1 MDGHTR
7 SHPRKANAA
16 ERYGALLPCAGGA
29 RRCVW
34 MGKLL
39 SLVGS
44 AKLIEVTVAHA
55 AHMAS
60 LAGAIK
66 SAAADMAVP
75 FCHLG

>member
-1 MDGHTR
+1 
-7 SHPRKANAA
+7 
-16 ERYGALLPCAGGA
+16 
-29 RRCVW
+29 

-44 AKLIEVTVAHA
+44 AANLIEVTVAHA

-66 SAAADMAVP
+66 SAAADMAVQLCL

>member
-1 MDGHTR
+1 MGGRTR
-7 SHPRKANAA
+7 VHILEKQTLPNST
-16 ERYGALLPCAGGA
+16 ERSCTLALRCGGA

-39 SLVGS
+39 SLAGS
-44 AKLIEVTVAHA
+44 ANLIEETVAHA

-66 SAAADMAVP
+66 FD
-75 FCHLG
+75 L

>member
-1 MDGHTR
+1 
-7 SHPRKANAA
+7 
-16 ERYGALLPCAGGA
+16 
-29 RRCVW
+29 